1 MTHDDCFYFGKI
13 IKTHGLKGGLSLRV
27 DTDDPT
33 VYQNINY
40 ILVEMNTR
48 LIPFFITSFK
58 LNANKAYITLQDINS
73 IEQAQELIGKDSY
86 LPLEFLPK
94 LNGNKFYFHEVTGLL
109 LVDETFGEIGTI
121 EKVLEYPN
129 QAVFQVFKNGKEV
142 LIPIQDEV
150 IKKVDRNKKTI
161 TVKAPEGLIELYLS

>member
-1 MTHDDCFYFGKI
+1 MRIDADEPAIYRDI
-13 IKTHGLKGGLSLRV
+13 S
-27 DTDDPT
+27 
-33 VYQNINY
+33 Y
-40 ILVEMNTR
+40 ILVEINTR

-58 LNANKAYITLQDINS
+58 LNINKAYITIQDIDT
-73 IEQAQELIGKDSY
+73 IEQAQNLIGKDCY

-94 LNGNKFYFHEVTGLL
+94 LKGNQFYFHEVIDFLL
-109 LVDETFGEIGTI
+109 IDEVFGEIGTI

-129 QAVFQVFKNGKEV
+129 QAVFQVFKNKKEV

>member
-1 MTHDDCFYFGKI
+1 MTHNDCFYFGKI
-13 IKTHGLKGGLSLRV
+13 IKTHGLKGGLSMRI
-27 DTDDPT
+27 DADDPA
-33 VYQNINY
+33 VYRNINY
-40 ILVEMNTR
+40 VLVEMNAR

-58 LNANKAYITLQDINS
+58 LNVNKAYITFQDIDS

-94 LNGNKFYFHEVTGLL
+94 LKGNQFYFHEVIGFLL
-109 LVDETFGEIGTI
+109 IDETFGEIGAI

-129 QAVFQVFKNGKEV
+129 QAVFQVFKNEKEV